1 MIEHK
6 SNRLIQFFLSKTR
19 FVNSIYFSKICIPPT
34 KKLLLIMTLN
44 HKSLW
49 NDCLNIIKDNV
60 PSLSYST
67 WFDPIKPL
75 KYDNK
80 ALLIQ
85 VPSHFFYE
93 QLESQYADLIG
104 KVLKRITGENTSLL
118 YQVMV
123 SDTAVQI
130 TPEKHQ
136 QTDTRFNSV
145 PTRPAVSKNPFDQ
158 VLNTRLD
165 SQLNSNLTFGNFI
178 GGESNMLAR
187 TAGISIS
194 EKPGKTI
201 FNPLF
206 IYGKSGVGKTHLLHA
221 VGNASID
228 RNSELRV
235 LYVSSHL
242 FQVQYSQAYL
252 NNTVNDF
259 IHFYQSIDVLL
270 IDDIHELSGKTG
282 TQNVFFHIF
291 NHLHQNGRQL
301 IITCDRPPKDLSG
314 IEERLL
320 TRFKWG
326 LTAEMEKPDY
336 SLRVSILH
344 SKLQRDGLMFSDEV
358 IQFIAKNAT
367 ENVRDLEGIVV
378 SLMAHSVIYEKEVD
392 IELAKKVV
400 SNAIKIQEKQIS
412 VEYIEEEV
420 CKYFDIE
427 QDLLHSK
434 SKKQEIAQ
442 ARQIAMYLSRKFT
455 DKSYSNIGEVIGK
468 RDHATVLHACKAVSN
483 LIETDKKM
491 RSCIQ
496 QIEDIIQGK

>member
-1 MIEHK
+1 
-6 SNRLIQFFLSKTR
+6 
-19 FVNSIYFSKICIPPT
+19 
-34 KKLLLIMTLN
+34 MTLN

-49 NDCLNIIKDNV
+49 NSCLSIIKDNV
-60 PSLSYST
+60 PDISFST
-67 WFDPIKPL
+67 WFDPIVPL
-75 KYDNK
+75 KYENK

-93 QLESQYADLIG
+93 QLENQYADLIG
-104 KVLKRITGENTSLL
+104 KTLMRITGENTSLL

-130 TPEKHQ
+130 SPEKHISTDNKLTGIPVR
-136 QTDTRFNSV
+136 QTNPS
-145 PTRPAVSKNPFDQ
+145 NPFDQ
-158 VLNTRLD
+158 IVHSRLE
-165 SQLNSNLTFGNFI
+165 SQLNTNLTFGNFI
-178 GGESNMLAR
+178 GGDSNRLAR
-187 TAGISIS
+187 TAGLSIS
-194 EKPGKTI
+194 DKPGKTI

-206 IYGKSGVGKTHLLHA
+206 IHGKSGVGKTHLLHA
-221 VGNASID
+221 VGNEAIQK
-228 RNSELRV
+228 NNNLRV

-259 IHFYQSIDVLL
+259 IHFYQSIDILL

-326 LTAEMEKPDY
+326 LTAEMDKPDF
-336 SLRVSILH
+336 SLRVSILN
-344 SKLQRDGLMFSDEV
+344 SKLKRDGLQFSEEV
-358 IQFIAKNAT
+358 IDYIARNAKD
-367 ENVRDLEGIVV
+367 NVRDLEGIVV

-400 SNAIKIQEKQIS
+400 SNAIKVQDKQIS
-412 VEYIEEEV
+412 IELIEEEV

-427 QDLLHSK
+427 PEMINSK

-442 ARQIAMYLSRKFT
+442 ARQIAMYLSRKLT
-455 DKSYSNIGEVIGK
+455 DKSFSNIGEIIGK
-468 RDHATVLHACKAVSN
+468 RDHATVLHACKTVGN
-483 LIETDKKM
+483 LIETDKKI
-491 RSCIQ
+491 RSSVNE
-496 QIEDIIQGK
+496 IEKIIQSL

>member
-1 MIEHK
+1 
-6 SNRLIQFFLSKTR
+6 
-19 FVNSIYFSKICIPPT
+19 
-34 KKLLLIMTLN
+34 MTLN

-49 NDCLNIIKDNV
+49 SNCLNIIKDNV
-60 PSLSYST
+60 PVLSYST
-67 WFDPIKPL
+67 WFDPIVPL

-93 QLESQYADLIG
+93 QLENQYADLIG
-104 KVLKRITGENTSLL
+104 KVLQRITGESTSLL

-123 SDTAVQI
+123 SDTAVQL

-136 QTDTRFNSV
+136 VSEKKLTGI
-145 PTRPAVSKNPFDQ
+145 PTRQVVSTNPFDQ
-158 VLNTRLD
+158 IITSRLEP
-165 SQLNSNLTFGNFI
+165 QLNSNLTFGNFI

-187 TAGISIS
+187 TAGISIA

-206 IYGKSGVGKTHLLHA
+206 VHGKSGVGKTHLLHA
-221 VGNASID
+221 IGNSSLQQ
-228 RNSELRV
+228 NNELRV

-259 IHFYQSIDVLL
+259 IHFYQSVDVLL

-314 IEERLL
+314 IEDRLL

-326 LTAEMEKPDY
+326 LTAEMDKPDF
-336 SLRVSILH
+336 SLRVSILQ
-344 SKLQRDGLMFSDEV
+344 SKLKRDGLQFSDEV
-358 IQFIAKNAT
+358 IEYIARHAKD
-367 ENVRDLEGIVV
+367 NVRDLEGIVV

-392 IELAKKVV
+392 LVLTKKVV
-400 SNAIKIQEKQIS
+400 SNAIKMQERLIS
-412 VEYIEEEV
+412 IELIEEEV
-420 CKYFDIE
+420 CKYFEIDPELIN
-427 QDLLHSK
+427 SK

-442 ARQIAMYLSRKFT
+442 ARQIAMYLSRKLT
-455 DKSYSNIGEVIGK
+455 DKSYSNIGEVLGK
-468 RDHATVLHACKAVSN
+468 RDHATVLHACKTVCN
-483 LIETDKKM
+483 WMETDKKIK
-491 RSCIQ
+491 SCVQ
-496 QIEDIIQGK
+496 DLEQLIQGK

>member
-1 MIEHK
+1 M
-6 SNRLIQFFLSKTR
+6 T
-19 FVNSIYFSKICIPPT
+19 PT
-34 KKLLLIMTLN
+34 LD
-44 HKSLW
+44 HESLW
-49 NDCLNIIKDNV
+49 NQCLSIIKDNV
-60 PSLSYST
+60 PELSFNT
-67 WFDPIKPL
+67 WFAPIVPL
-75 KYDNK
+75 RFESN
-80 ALLIQ
+80 AILLQ

-104 KVLKRITGENTSLL
+104 KAILRVTGQNTSLL

-123 SDTAVQI
+123 SDTPVQLA
-130 TPEKHQ
+130 PDSHQ
-136 QTDTRFNSV
+136 TQVNKISGI
-145 PTRPAVSKNPFDQ
+145 PTRPTAPLNPFERIAPGK
-158 VLNTRLD
+158 LE
-165 SQLNSNLTFGNFI
+165 SQLNTNLSFGNFI

-187 TAGISIS
+187 TAGYSIA

-206 IYGKSGVGKTHLLHA
+206 VHGKSGVGKTHLVHA
-221 VGNASID
+221 IGNSAL
-228 RNSELRV
+228 NQNENVRV

-291 NHLHQNGRQL
+291 NHLHQNGKQL
-301 IITCDRPPKDLSG
+301 VITCDRPPKDIVG
-314 IEERLL
+314 IDDRLL

-326 LTAEMEKPDY
+326 LTAEMEKPNY
-336 SLRVSILH
+336 ALRVAILE
-344 SKLQRDGLMFSDEV
+344 SKIKRDGLTFSNDV
-358 IQFIAKNAT
+358 IEYIARNAT

-392 IELAKKVV
+392 LELAMKVV
-400 SNAIKIQEKQIS
+400 SNAIKVLERQIS
-412 VEYIEEEV
+412 IELIEEEV

-427 QDLLHSK
+427 PEIIHSK
-434 SKKQEIAQ
+434 SKKQEISQ
-442 ARQIAMYLSRKFT
+442 ARQIAMYLSRKYT
-455 DKSYSNIGEVIGK
+455 DKSYSCIGEMIGK
-468 RDHATVLHACKAVSN
+468 RDHATVLHACKTVGN
-483 LIETDKKM
+483 WIETDKKF

-496 QIEDIIQGK
+496 EIEQLIQGTN